1 MKKNNI
7 NYYNKLEHFLAFLK
21 RINYISNKESI
32 SNKEDCKFIEF
43 DFRVKYFLIFDKNGL
58 LLICST
64 FSDLAKLSIKVI
76 DTLKL
81 IVMKLNYLNIKNYET
96 FYKYL
101 KIYFL
106 NDNFIYVCITSTKL
120 NSCLIRLYLYFLN
133 IVYLNLIGDNVK
145 NSNCLINISKIFEV
159 YFVPSLT
166 SKFRKVME
174 YILSNKETNS
184 CRFLYKFKSLL
195 IYYLQRNIIIP
206 LFDYRKIVYRKELQY
221 KYNIRNNDK
230 IFNTMNKLIIEP
242 LYKNNYVTENEIYSH
257 ELDLFSTFPR
267 WMIFGKYIKVY
278 NGLYVIEIFT
288 AKKLSKITMKYKEF
302 QIQKQDYESEYNQ
315 IASKHSR
322 KFIKL
327 IEMFTFN
334 YLETITDFVSKYNNP
349 KNDLLYFDL
358 DLLMII
364 NDVISLKLTE
374 ESLIKLIYKRLK
386 LYLIN
391 NIKKGDHNH
400 SIFLSKNENSNS
412 RYNNTNNDNVNDNE
426 NNTSNNIEN
435 NKNEGYNDDTM
446 STISKSFLQIENSE
460 IFEEMRKSLQLSSLE
475 SNDQIINTS
484 EISDPFQNIS
494 FIKNMSNNNNDA
506 LSFLSY
512 KMSESKKMGSGVDLI
527 SILDKKEDSL
537 NLSKNTADK
546 QIKAYRGKRN
556 SIGPTFNIIVNNNT
570 TFNLNRSNNN
580 IFNRR
585 VSLKS
590 SKDNK
595 INNFNISKKNNITN
609 NNIFNNNN
617 KQNIFKKRSNSFTE
631 SGLFFKQFY
640 TLINNS
646 KFFKNKHQILSEIQ
660 EKISSMK
667 NNNTLRDLQTE
678 GKLKKNSIFYKHN
691 LKNGKEND
699 EEIVNNLRSN
709 ENKMARNK
717 IHLIKSYS
725 SISID
730 ENEKTNKVDN
740 GGDAINEF
748 YGDKSS
754 LNFMQNND
762 NNCVLKKLNQRY

>member
-1 MKKNNI
+1 MKKKNI
-7 NYYNKLEHFLAFLK
+7 NYYNKLGHFLTFLK
-21 RINYISNKESI
+21 KINNISNKESI
-32 SNKEDCKFIEF
+32 SNNEDSKFIQF
-43 DFRVKYFLIFDKNGL
+43 DFRVNHFLIFDRNGL
-58 LLICST
+58 LLVSSA
-64 FSDLAKLSIKVI
+64 FSDLAKLSIEVI
-76 DTLKL
+76 DNLKL
-81 IVMKLNYLNIKNYET
+81 IIMKLNYLNIKNYEI

-106 NDNFIYVCITSTKL
+106 NDNFFYICIASNNL
-120 NSCLIRLYLYFLN
+120 NSCLIRLYLYFIN

-159 YFVPSLT
+159 YFVPSLS

-174 YILSNKETNS
+174 YILSNKEANS
-184 CRFLYKFKSLL
+184 NKYLYKFKSLF

-206 LFDYRKIVYRKELQY
+206 LFDYRKIVYRKELKY
-221 KYNIRNNDK
+221 KYNIRKNEK

-242 LYKNNYVTENEIYSH
+242 LYNNNYVTENEIYSY

-302 QIQKQDYESEYNQ
+302 QIQKQDFENEYNEMV
-315 IASKHSR
+315 SKHSR

-327 IEMFTFN
+327 IKMFTFN

-386 LYLIN
+386 YLIN
-391 NIKKGDHNH
+391 NIKIGKQNH
-400 SIFLSKNENSNS
+400 SIILDKNENSNS
-412 RYNNTNNDNVNDNE
+412 RYKNTNNNINNINIINDNM
-426 NNTSNNIEN
+426 EN
-435 NKNEGYNDDTM
+435 NKNEGYNTDTLT
-446 STISKSFLQIENSE
+446 TISKSFLQIENSD
-460 IFEEMRKSLQLSSLE
+460 IFEEMRKSLQMSSLE
-475 SNDQIINTS
+475 SKDQIFNTS
-484 EISDPFQNIS
+484 EISENFQNIS
-494 FIKNMSNNNNDA
+494 YIRNLNNNNDA

-512 KMSESKKMGSGVDLI
+512 KKSESKKFGSGIDLL
-527 SILDKKEDSL
+527 SILDNKKEDSL
-537 NLSKNTADK
+537 NLSKKTIDK
-546 QIKAYRGKRN
+546 QINAYRGKRN

-570 TFNLNRSNNN
+570 TYNLNRSNNN

-585 VSLKS
+585 VSLS
-590 SKDNK
+590 SKDK
-595 INNFNISKKNNITN
+595 IINNFNIPKKTTVN
-609 NNIFNNNN
+609 NNSLFNNNN
-617 KQNIFKKRSNSFTE
+617 NKNCLKKRSNSFTE

-640 TLINNS
+640 TLISNS
-646 KFFKNKHQILSEIQ
+646 KFLKNKHQILNEIQ

-667 NNNTLRDLQTE
+667 NNNTLRGLQVE
-678 GKLKKNSIFYKHN
+678 KNLKNNSIFYRLS
-691 LKNGKEND
+691 LKNRKEKD
-699 EEIVNNLRSN
+699 EEGVNNLRSN
-709 ENKMARNK
+709 ENKIIEHK
-717 IHLIKSYS
+717 IHLIKSCT

-730 ENEKTNKVDN
+730 DNEKTNKENN
-740 GGDAINEF
+740 GGEVINEY

-754 LNFMQNND
+754 LNFMQDND
-762 NNCVLKKLNQRY
+762 NNSVFKKLNQRY

>member
-1 MKKNNI
+1 MKKKNL
-7 NYYNKLEHFLAFLK
+7 NYYNKLGHFIKFLK

-32 SNKEDCKFIEF
+32 SNNDDNKYIQF

-58 LLICST
+58 LLINSQ
-64 FSDLAKLSIKVI
+64 FSDLTKLSIKII
-76 DTLKL
+76 DTLKS
-81 IVMKLNYLNIKNYET
+81 IIMKINYLNIKNYET

-106 NDNFIYVCITSTKL
+106 NDNFIYVCIASNKL

-159 YFVPSLT
+159 YFVPLLT
-166 SKFRKVME
+166 AKFRKVME
-174 YILSNKETNS
+174 YIISNKETNS
-184 CRFLYKFKSLL
+184 SKFLYKFKSLL
-195 IYYLQRNIIIP
+195 IYYLQRNMIIP

-221 KYNIRNNDK
+221 KYNIRKNEK
-230 IFNTMNKLIIEP
+230 IFYTMNKLIIEP
-242 LYKNNYVTENEIYSH
+242 LYKNNYITENEIYSH
-257 ELDLFSTFPR
+257 KLDLLSTFPR
-267 WMIFGKYIKVY
+267 WMIFGKYVKVY
-278 NGLYVIEIFT
+278 NGLYVIEVFT

-302 QIQKQDYESEYNQ
+302 QIQKQDYENEYNQ

-334 YLETITDFVSKYNNP
+334 YLETITDFISKYNNP

-374 ESLIKLIYKRLK
+374 EALIKLIYKRLK
-386 LYLIN
+386 LYLTN
-391 NIKKGDHNH
+391 NIKIGEQNH
-400 SIFLSKNENSNS
+400 SILLEKNENNNL
-412 RYNNTNNDNVNDNE
+412 RYNNNNNNNINIINDNM
-426 NNTSNNIEN
+426 EN
-435 NKNEGYNDDTM
+435 NKNEEYNDDTI
-446 STISKSFLQIENSE
+446 STISKSFLQIENSD

-475 SNDQIINTS
+475 SKDQIFNTS
-484 EISDPFQNIS
+484 GISEPFQNIS
-494 FIKNMSNNNNDA
+494 YIRNLSNNNDA

-512 KMSESKKMGSGVDLI
+512 KMSESKKLGSGVDLL

-537 NLSKNTADK
+537 NLSKKTTDK
-546 QIKAYRGKRN
+546 QIKAIRGKRN

-570 TFNLNRSNNN
+570 TYNL
-580 IFNRR
+580 NRR

-590 SKDNK
+590 SNENK
-595 INNFNISKKNNITN
+595 INNFNRHKKSNVNN

-617 KQNIFKKRSNSFTE
+617 KKNIFKKRSNSFTE

-646 KFFKNKHQILSEIQ
+646 KFFKNKYQILCEIQ

-678 GKLKKNSIFYKHN
+678 KKLKNNIIFYKQN

-699 EEIVNNLRSN
+699 EERVNNSHSN
-709 ENKMARNK
+709 KNNIIGHK
-717 IHLIKSYS
+717 IDLIKNYS

-740 GGDAINEF
+740 GGDVINEF

-762 NNCVLKKLNQRY
+762 NNCILKKLNQRY

>member
-1 MKKNNI
+1 MKKKNI
-7 NYYNKLEHFLAFLK
+7 NYYNKLGHFLTFLK
-21 RINYISNKESI
+21 KINNISNKESI
-32 SNKEDCKFIEF
+32 SNNEDSKFIQF
-43 DFRVKYFLIFDKNGL
+43 DFRVNYFLIFDRNGL
-58 LLICST
+58 LLVSSA
-64 FSDLAKLSIKVI
+64 FSDLAKLSIEVI
-76 DTLKL
+76 DNLKL
-81 IVMKLNYLNIKNYET
+81 IIMKLNYLNIKNYEI

-106 NDNFIYVCITSTKL
+106 NDNFFYICIASNNL
-120 NSCLIRLYLYFLN
+120 NSCLIRLYLYFIN

-159 YFVPSLT
+159 YFVPSLS

-174 YILSNKETNS
+174 YILSNKEANS
-184 CRFLYKFKSLL
+184 NKYLYKFKSLF

-206 LFDYRKIVYRKELQY
+206 LFDYRKIVYRKELKY
-221 KYNIRNNDK
+221 KYNIRKNEK

-242 LYKNNYVTENEIYSH
+242 LYNNNYVTENEIYSY

-302 QIQKQDYESEYNQ
+302 QIQKQDFENEYNEMV
-315 IASKHSR
+315 SKHSR

-327 IEMFTFN
+327 IKMFTFN

-386 LYLIN
+386 YLIN
-391 NIKKGDHNH
+391 NIKIGKQNH
-400 SIFLSKNENSNS
+400 SIILDKNENSNS
-412 RYNNTNNDNVNDNE
+412 RYKNTNNNINNINIINDNM
-426 NNTSNNIEN
+426 EN
-435 NKNEGYNDDTM
+435 NKNEGYNTDTLT
-446 STISKSFLQIENSE
+446 TISKSFLQIENSD
-460 IFEEMRKSLQLSSLE
+460 IFEEMRKSLQMSSLE
-475 SNDQIINTS
+475 SKDQIFNTS
-484 EISDPFQNIS
+484 EISENFQNIS
-494 FIKNMSNNNNDA
+494 YIRNLNNNNDA

-512 KMSESKKMGSGVDLI
+512 KKSESKKFGSGIDLL
-527 SILDKKEDSL
+527 SILDNKKEDSL
-537 NLSKNTADK
+537 NLSKKTIDK
-546 QIKAYRGKRN
+546 QINAYRGKRN

-570 TFNLNRSNNN
+570 TYNLNRSNNN

-585 VSLKS
+585 VSLS
-590 SKDNK
+590 SKDK
-595 INNFNISKKNNITN
+595 IINNFNIPKKTTVN
-609 NNIFNNNN
+609 NNSLFNNNN
-617 KQNIFKKRSNSFTE
+617 NKNCLKKRSNSFTE

-640 TLINNS
+640 TLISNS
-646 KFFKNKHQILSEIQ
+646 KFLKNKHQILNEIQ

-667 NNNTLRDLQTE
+667 NNNTLRGLQVE
-678 GKLKKNSIFYKHN
+678 KNLKNNSIFYRLS
-691 LKNGKEND
+691 LKNRKEKD
-699 EEIVNNLRSN
+699 EEGVNNLRSN
-709 ENKMARNK
+709 ENKIIEHK
-717 IHLIKSYS
+717 IHLIKSCT

-730 ENEKTNKVDN
+730 DNEKTNKENN
-740 GGDAINEF
+740 GGEVINEY

-754 LNFMQNND
+754 LNFMQDND
-762 NNCVLKKLNQRY
+762 NNSVFKKLNQRY

>member
-1 MKKNNI
+1 MKKKNI
-7 NYYNKLEHFLAFLK
+7 CYYNKLGHFLKLLK

-32 SNKEDCKFIEF
+32 SNNEDSKFIQF

-58 LLICST
+58 LLLSST
-64 FSDLAKLSIKVI
+64 FSDLVKLSLKVI

-81 IVMKLNYLNIKNYET
+81 IAMKLNYLNIKNYET

-106 NDNFIYVCITSTKL
+106 NDNFIYVCITSNKA

-166 SKFRKVME
+166 SKFGKVIE
-174 YILSNKETNS
+174 YIISNKEPNS
-184 CRFLYKFKSLL
+184 NRFLYKFKSLL
-195 IYYLQRNIIIP
+195 IYYFQRNSIIP

-221 KYNIRNNDK
+221 KYNIRKNQK
-230 IFNTMNKLIIEP
+230 IFNTMNKIIIEP
-242 LYKNNYVTENEIYSH
+242 FYKNNYVTENDIYSY

-278 NGLYVIEIFT
+278 NGLYIIEIFT

-302 QIQKQDYESEYNQ
+302 QIQKQNCENEYNQ

-334 YLETITDFVSKYNNP
+334 YLETITDFISKYNNP
-349 KNDLLYFDL
+349 KNSLLYFDL
-358 DLLMII
+358 DLLMIV

-386 LYLIN
+386 LYFIN
-391 NIKKGDHNH
+391 NIKKGDNNQ
-400 SIFLSKNENSNS
+400 SIVLEKKESSNS
-412 RYNNTNNDNVNDNE
+412 ICKNTNNNLE
-426 NNTSNNIEN
+426 NNI
-435 NKNEGYNDDTM
+435 KEGCNDDTIT
-446 STISKSFLQIENSE
+446 TISKSFLQIENSD

-475 SNDQIINTS
+475 SHDQIFNTS
-484 EISDPFQNIS
+484 EISEPFQNIS
-494 FIKNMSNNNNDA
+494 YIRNLNNNNDA

-512 KMSESKKMGSGVDLI
+512 KMSESKKFESGFDLL

-537 NLSKNTADK
+537 NLSKKTNDK
-546 QIKAYRGKRN
+546 QMRAYRGKRN

-570 TFNLNRSNNN
+570 TYNL
-580 IFNRR
+580 NRR

-590 SKDNK
+590 LKENK
-595 INNFNISKKNNITN
+595 INNFNMHKKTNVNN

-640 TLINNS
+640 SLINNS
-646 KFFKNKHQILSEIQ
+646 KFFKNKYQILSEIY

-667 NNNTLRDLQTE
+667 NNNTLRDLKTE
-678 GKLKKNSIFYKHN
+678 KKLKNSNIFNKHN

-699 EEIVNNLRSN
+699 EERVNNLISN
-709 ENKMARNK
+709 ENKIIGHK
-717 IHLIKSYS
+717 KQLIKSYS

-730 ENEKTNKVDN
+730 DNEKTNKVDN
-740 GGDAINEF
+740 GGDVINEF

>member
-1 MKKNNI
+1 MKKKNI
-7 NYYNKLEHFLAFLK
+7 NYYNKLGHFLTFLK

-32 SNKEDCKFIEF
+32 SNNEDDKFIQF

-58 LLICST
+58 LLVSSA
-64 FSDLAKLSIKVI
+64 FSDLTKLSIKVI

-81 IVMKLNYLNIKNYET
+81 IIMKLNYLNIKNYET

-106 NDNFIYVCITSTKL
+106 NDNFIYVCIASNKL
-120 NSCLIRLYLYFLN
+120 NSCLIRLYLFFLN

-166 SKFRKVME
+166 SKFRKVMK
-174 YILSNKETNS
+174 YILSNKEINS
-184 CRFLYKFKSLL
+184 CKFLYKFKSLL

-206 LFDYRKIVYRKELQY
+206 IFDYRKIVYRKELQY
-221 KYNIRNNDK
+221 KYNIRNNEK

-242 LYKNNYVTENEIYSH
+242 LYKNNYITENEIYSH
-257 ELDLFSTFPR
+257 KLDLLSTFPR
-267 WMIFGKYIKVY
+267 WMIFGKYLKVY
-278 NGLYVIEIFT
+278 NGLYVIEVFT

-302 QIQKQDYESEYNQ
+302 QIQKQDYENEYNQ

-327 IEMFTFN
+327 IEMFTYN

-374 ESLIKLIYKRLK
+374 ESLIKLIYKRMK

-391 NIKKGDHNH
+391 NIKMGNQSH
-400 SIFLSKNENSNS
+400 SIHLDKNENSNS
-412 RYNNTNNDNVNDNE
+412 RYKNTNNKNINIIN
-426 NNTSNNIEN
+426 NNIEN
-435 NKNEGYNDDTM
+435 NKNESYNDDTIT
-446 STISKSFLQIENSE
+446 TISKSFLQIENSD
-460 IFEEMRKSLQLSSLE
+460 IIEEMRKSLQLSSLE
-475 SNDQIINTS
+475 SNEQIFNTS
-484 EISDPFQNIS
+484 EINETFQNIS
-494 FIKNMSNNNNDA
+494 YIRNLNNNNDA
-506 LSFLSY
+506 LSFFSY
-512 KMSESKKMGSGVDLI
+512 KMSESKKLGSGVDLL
-527 SILDKKEDSL
+527 SILDNKKEDSL
-537 NLSKNTADK
+537 NLSKKNTDK

-570 TFNLNRSNNN
+570 TYNLNKSNNN

-590 SKDNK
+590 SKDIKN
-595 INNFNISKKNNITN
+595 NNFNIPKKTNAN
-609 NNIFNNNN
+609 NNNLFNNNN
-617 KQNIFKKRSNSFTE
+617 KQNFFKKRSNSFTE

-646 KFFKNKHQILSEIQ
+646 KFFKNKQQILNEIQ

-667 NNNTLRDLQTE
+667 NNNTLRDLQAE
-678 GKLKKNSIFYKHN
+678 KNLKNNSIFYKYN
-691 LKNGKEND
+691 LKNGKEKV
-699 EEIVNNLRSN
+699 EEGVNNIPSN
-709 ENKMARNK
+709 ENKMIGHK
-717 IHLIKSYS
+717 MHLIKSYS

-730 ENEKTNKVDN
+730 DNEKTNKFDN
-740 GGDAINEF
+740 GGDAINEI

>member
-1 MKKNNI
+1 MKKKNI
-7 NYYNKLEHFLAFLK
+7 NYYNKLGHFLTFLK

-32 SNKEDCKFIEF
+32 SNNEDDKFIQF

-58 LLICST
+58 LLVSST
-64 FSDLAKLSIKVI
+64 FSDLTKLSIKVI

-81 IVMKLNYLNIKNYET
+81 IIMKLNYLNIKNYET

-106 NDNFIYVCITSTKL
+106 NDNFIYVCIASNKL
-120 NSCLIRLYLYFLN
+120 NSCLIRLYLFFLN

-166 SKFRKVME
+166 SKFRKVMK
-174 YILSNKETNS
+174 YILSNKEINS
-184 CRFLYKFKSLL
+184 CKFLYKFKSLL

-206 LFDYRKIVYRKELQY
+206 IFDYRKIVYRKELQY
-221 KYNIRNNDK
+221 KYNIRNNEK

-242 LYKNNYVTENEIYSH
+242 LYKNNYITENEIYSH
-257 ELDLFSTFPR
+257 KLDLLSTFPR
-267 WMIFGKYIKVY
+267 WMIFGKYLKVY
-278 NGLYVIEIFT
+278 NGLYVIEVFT

-302 QIQKQDYESEYNQ
+302 QIQKQDYENEYNQ

-327 IEMFTFN
+327 IEMFTYN

-374 ESLIKLIYKRLK
+374 ESLIKLIYKRMK

-391 NIKKGDHNH
+391 NIKMGNQSH
-400 SIFLSKNENSNS
+400 SIHLDKNENSNS
-412 RYNNTNNDNVNDNE
+412 RYKNTNNKNINIIN
-426 NNTSNNIEN
+426 NNIEN
-435 NKNEGYNDDTM
+435 NKNESYNDDTIT
-446 STISKSFLQIENSE
+446 TISKSFLQIENSD
-460 IFEEMRKSLQLSSLE
+460 IIEEMRKSLQLSSLE
-475 SNDQIINTS
+475 SNEQIFNTS
-484 EISDPFQNIS
+484 EINETFQNIS
-494 FIKNMSNNNNDA
+494 YIRNLNNNNDA
-506 LSFLSY
+506 LSFFSY
-512 KMSESKKMGSGVDLI
+512 KMSESKKLGSGVDLL
-527 SILDKKEDSL
+527 SILDNKKEDSL
-537 NLSKNTADK
+537 NLSKKTIDK
-546 QIKAYRGKRN
+546 QISAYRGKRN

-570 TFNLNRSNNN
+570 TYNLNRSNNN

-585 VSLKS
+585 VSLS
-590 SKDNK
+590 SKDIKN
-595 INNFNISKKNNITN
+595 NNFNIPKKTNAN
-609 NNIFNNNN
+609 NNNLFNNNN
-617 KQNIFKKRSNSFTE
+617 KQNFFKKRSNSFTE

-646 KFFKNKHQILSEIQ
+646 KFFKSKHQILNEIQ

-667 NNNTLRDLQTE
+667 NNNTLRDLQAE
-678 GKLKKNSIFYKHN
+678 KNLKNNSIFYKYN
-691 LKNGKEND
+691 LKNGKEKV
-699 EEIVNNLRSN
+699 EEGVNNIPSN
-709 ENKMARNK
+709 ENKMIGHK
-717 IHLIKSYS
+717 MHLIKSYS

-730 ENEKTNKVDN
+730 DNEKTNKFDN
-740 GGDAINEF
+740 GGDAINEI